1 MEKLDRLL
9 EEGFKANQELIYI
22 KYLLEQK
29 RVYEDD
35 LFFLV
40 DLNELQDHL
49 RKAYNLI
56 GEIKKQSRYI
66 SVVFFNN

>member
-9 EEGFKANQELIYI
+9 EEVFKANQELIYI

-35 LFFLV
+35 IFFLV

-56 GEIKKQSRYI
+56 GEIKKQSR
-66 SVVFFNN
+66 